1 MDPFSA
7 EGELLNLHNHF
18 HQGQYQ
24 EAIDF
29 DTSAL
34 SPENALPAR
43 VISLRAQI
51 ALGQAEDV
59 LADVQGEDDV
69 ELKAV
74 GALAVFATGDEE
86 KAVKMVEKLAEDSS
100 DNAVVQVLG
109 GTVLQA
115 SGKSEEALQ
124 LLALHQGNLE
134 AVALIVQ
141 IHLEQNRTDLA
152 IKEVQQA
159 RRWAQDSLLVNLAE
173 SWVGLRVGGEK
184 YQQAFYVFEELA
196 QAPSTSSTQSL
207 VAQAIAE
214 IHLGRLEEAEAAL
227 EQAFSKDPENADVLA
242 NKIVLNTI
250 SAKDSSD
257 LLRSLGDSSPEHT
270 FMKDLEEKSSLF
282 DKAATKYSAKVAAA

>member
-7 EGELLNLHNHF
+7 EGELLNLHNYF

-59 LADVQGEDDV
+59 LADVQGEKEV

-74 GALAVFATGDEE
+74 GALAMLANGDEE
-86 KAVKMVEKLAEDSS
+86 KAVMMVEKLMES
-100 DNAVVQVLG
+100 DKENAVVQVLG

-115 SGKSEEALQ
+115 AGKSEEALG
-124 LLALHQGNLE
+124 LLGLHQGNLE

-196 QAPSTSSTQSL
+196 QAASTSSTRSL

-227 EQAFSKDPENADVLA
+227 DQAFSKDPEHAEVLA
-242 NKIVLNTI
+242 NKIVLNVI
-250 SAKDSSD
+250 AGKDTSD
-257 LLRSLGDSSPEHT
+257 LTSSLSNTSPEHA
-270 FMKDLEEKSSLF
+270 FLKDIAEKSALF
-282 DKAATKYSAKVAAA
+282 DKAATKFSAKVSA